1 MTGLCTMMAMPYI
14 YILRQTIT
22 ITTIPITITGPTD
35 GTGPHTTIGIIHI
48 TAIITGITTTTIGTL
63 HTGMLTIHQTCHGV
77 HRTIMEEFQPMEI
90 LQLPVV

>member
-1 MTGLCTMMAMPYI
+1 MPYI

-22 ITTIPITITGPTD
+22 ITTTPITITGPTD
-35 GTGPHTTIGIIHI
+35 GTGLHATIGIIHI

-77 HRTIMEEFQPMEI
+77 HRTTVTGYLQMEI